1 MGKMGNQAWLLDNY
15 NEKILLNVSVQRFWE
30 ECLQAFKIHHVTHI
44 RNPKIRFQN
53 TFLKNIFCQILA
65 RKLKS

>member
-30 ECLQAFKIHHVTHI
+30 ECVQAFKIHHVTYY
-44 RNPKIRFQN
+44 
-53 TFLKNIFCQILA
+53 
-65 RKLKS
+65 